1 MRVAGGGGA
10 APGGLGL
17 LLLRLWRLAA
27 LCGSEGAQ
35 GARLP
40 GGQTICRG
48 GMQRPCYKIVYFHD
62 VIRRL
67 GFQEALQTCRRDG
80 GDLVSIKSQSEQGL
94 IEKMIQ
100 SYSASDGD
108 FWIGLRR
115 EDGPENGT
123 QCPYLYAWTDG
134 SLSTFRNWYADEPS
148 CGSEGCVVMYHQPS
162 APAGDG
168 GRYLFQWNDD
178 RCNMRNNFICKYSQ
192 EMPTVVSELAASQ
205 TGYITES
212 LALTSPETPVQEDA
226 ANKTLTEAKEPAW
239 SLLYILISSIPALLL
254 LITIAVFSFWVYAK
268 RRREQRE
275 ENTKEKDTWL
285 SPKTQNSP
293 SLEIYNVIKKQG
305 EADLA
310 GTRPQIQNSS
320 FRVRPGG
327 DDLCG
332 DYDSMAVN
340 SSESGFVTLAST
352 ESGFVTNDIYELCSD
367 RVGQSKESAWVENE
381 IYGY

>member
-1 MRVAGGGGA
+1 MWLPDCDGAAGGGLWRL
-10 APGGLGL
+10 PL
-17 LLLRLWRLAA
+17 LLLRLGA
-27 LCGSEGAQ
+27 LCHSGGAR
-35 GARLP
+35 GARLA
-40 GGQTICRG
+40 GAT
-48 GMQRPCYKIVYFHD
+48 
-62 VIRRL
+62 RRV
-67 GFQEALQTCRRDG
+67 GFQEALQTCRNDG
-80 GDLVSIKSQSEQGL
+80 GDLVSIESQSEQEL

-100 SYSASDGD
+100 RYSASDGD

-115 EDGPENGT
+115 EEDDPENGT
-123 QCPYLYAWTDG
+123 QCPHLYTWTDG
-134 SLSTFRNWYADEPS
+134 SWSTFRNWYVDEPS

-192 EMPTVVSELAASQ
+192 EKPTVVSELAPSQ
-205 TGYITES
+205 TGYITGS
-212 LALTSPETPVQEDA
+212 LALTSPETPMQENV
-226 ANKTLTEAKEPAW
+226 ANKTLTEAKGKEW
-239 SLLYILISSIPALLL
+239 QFLLSLMRKEKGKVCYNRCK
-254 LITIAVFSFWVYAK
+254 T

-275 ENTKEKDTWL
+275 VNTKEKDTWL
-285 SPKTQNSP
+285 STKTQNSP
-293 SLEIYNVIKKQG
+293 SLEVYNVIQKQG

-310 GTRPQIQNSS
+310 GMRPQTQNSS
-320 FRVRPGG
+320 FRARLGG

-332 DYDSMAVN
+332 DYDNMAVN

-352 ESGFVTNDIYELCSD
+352 ESGFVTNDIYELCND